1 VFGVCANAQA
11 NDDGRVVSHD
21 HGCGAHS
28 EAQLGKN
35 SQPQPLPDPVLDT
48 LSWDELEK
56 F

>member
-1 VFGVCANAQA
+1 
-11 NDDGRVVSHD
+11 VSRD

-28 EAQLGKN
+28 EAQLAQN
-35 SQPQPLPDPVLDT
+35 SQPQPLADPVLDT